1 MVEKR
6 SKENLKMVEKRSW
19 EEFRANGMLWWV
31 NRILHL
37 FGWAIAF
44 EMDDDNNIKEVYPV
58 RCKFR
63 GFGSESETRGF
74 KKLTNYLVTNI
85 QELVKDLDS

>member
-1 MVEKR
+1 
-6 SKENLKMVEKRSW
+6 MVEKRSW

-37 FGWAIAF
+37 FGWAVAF

-63 GFGSESETRGF
+63 GFGPESETRGF

-85 QELVKDLDS
+85 QELAKDLDS